1 MRDHDLDP
9 GDIEQIVIRSSKRS
23 VIHTGDPVKKYPRNK
38 ETADHSA
45 YFLTAMAVLHGEIT
59 PRIYDEANY
68 TDSRVR
74 ALIDRIRLEHGPEF
88 DANLPAAEVAIR
100 AHDGREFCRRIGPEE
115 LKGSP
120 SNPMTDE
127 DLRNK
132 FLLCAE
138 KLLNEREV
146 DRILNACL
154 GMEHTDRFANVL
166 PLLSLGLNR

>member
-1 MRDHDLDP
+1 
-9 GDIEQIVIRSSKRS
+9 
-23 VIHTGDPVKKYPRNK
+23 
-38 ETADHSA
+38 
-45 YFLTAMAVLHGEIT
+45 
-59 PRIYDEANY
+59 
-68 TDSRVR
+68 
-74 ALIDRIRLEHGPEF
+74 LIDRVRLEHGPEF

-100 AHDGREFCRRIGPEE
+100 ARDGRELRRRIGPEE